1 MATIQNV
8 RIIKS
13 LPFRLHIL
21 HLFSN
26 LLTPSIQP
34 VDDVNSYCVP
44 DDGKAPAYMNAVES
58 GWKFNR
64 LEDCCWTHFQWAFR
78 ECIGDQFDEVSSL
91 SLI

>member
-1 MATIQNV
+1 MYVLSSRGCTFYTYFLT
-8 RIIKS
+8 S
-13 LPFRLHIL
+13 
-21 HLFSN
+21 
-26 LLTPSIQP
+26 LTPSIQT
-34 VDDVNSYCVP
+34 VDDVDSYCVP
-44 DDGKAPAYMNAVES
+44 DDGKAPSYMNAVES